1 MNRGFLAYIG
11 PPLGLGVIAGSALPV
26 AAAFN
31 PGLFIPAV
39 LSIPVLGVSSVAL
52 GLLLGGREDSSMRPF
67 MVITGA
73 WLGVVTGGM
82 LSICILAAR
91 TIPASLQR
99 NHQRNHQNKLE
110 LMRCEAWAKSG
121 RKLTIVVK
129 RVNGETTTLTQPER
143 ECYAAD
149 GPDDQ
154 VTAFT
159 TPAPQSGVLRL
170 TEKTSDCRR
179 GYQSLTCD
187 LVLVRDDG
195 STVEK
200 WSRHGAVKT
209 ESWRF

>member
-1 MNRGFLAYIG
+1 MNRSFLAYIG

-52 GLLLGGREDSSMRPF
+52 GLLLGGREVSSFLRPG

-82 LSICILAAR
+82 LSICIHAAR
-91 TIPASLQR
+91 TVNASLQR
-99 NHQRNHQNKLE
+99 NHQHKLE

-121 RKLTIVVK
+121 RKLTIVIK